1 MNEGDYISFDYME
14 LVTRNG
20 VTSMSTSHYSG
31 YITRLYKNG
40 QFLLNSRSDE
50 GQVGARFERL
60 AMR

>member
-14 LVTRNG
+14 LDRHGKPEVN
-20 VTSMSTSHYSG
+20 HYSG

-50 GQVGARFERL
+50 GQVGARFERT